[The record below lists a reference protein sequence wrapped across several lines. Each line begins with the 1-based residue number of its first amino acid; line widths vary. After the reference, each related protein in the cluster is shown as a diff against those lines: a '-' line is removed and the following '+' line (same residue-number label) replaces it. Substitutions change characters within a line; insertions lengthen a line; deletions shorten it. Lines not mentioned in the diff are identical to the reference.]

1 MKDHPHLRGAAESYN
16 SLKEAF
22 LPLLHLSRM
31 MGAIAARA
39 SLHFLFSLVAHH
51 THSPPQD
58 KDYIDLS
65 LYQ

>member
-22 LPLLHLSRM
+22 LLLLHLSGM
-31 MGAIAARA
+31 MGAIP
-39 SLHFLFSLVAHH
+39 FLFPLVAHH
-51 THSPPQD
+51 THSPPQN

-65 LYQ
+65 SHQ

>member
-22 LPLLHLSRM
+22 LPAAPFVKDDE
-31 MGAIAARA
+31 AIP
-39 SLHFLFSLVAHH
+39 FLFPLVAHH
-51 THSPPQD
+51 AHPLTRD

-65 LYQ
+65 SHQ